1 MGREGK
7 TRIYRLEQEEVVIEG
22 EENLKKFKK
31 KYYKRL
37 FGKIEKNIFL
47 WMRS

>member
-31 KYYKRL
+31 NTIKDYLVK
-37 FGKIEKNIFL
+37 
-47 WMRS
+47 